1 MIIKAAAFIQSVTD
15 HEKCPPPLKA
25 EFAFVGRSNVGKSS
39 LINYLTGYDKLAKT
53 SGQPGKTQTI
63 NHFIINNEWFLVD
76 LPGYGYAKVSQ
87 VQRAKWIAML
97 HNYLDKRTNLVN
109 TFILVDSRLEP
120 QKNDIEFIN
129 WMGLHN
135 LPFSVVFT
143 KTDKLSS
150 NKIAQNV
157 EMFKRELLKF
167 WDDLPPIFLTS
178 AEKRSG
184 KEEILEYIEKNIA
197 QFTPHDMA

>member
-1 MIIKAAAFIQSVTD
+1 MIIRAAAFIQSVTD
-15 HEKCPPPLKA
+15 HEKCPPPLKP

-53 SGQPGKTQTI
+53 SGTPGKTQTI

-87 VQRAKWIAML
+87 EQRAKWIAML
-97 HNYLDKRTNLVN
+97 HNYLDLRKNLIN
-109 TFILVDSRLEP
+109 TFILIDSRLEP

-143 KTDKLSS
+143 KTDKLSTS
-150 NKIAQNV
+150 KIGQNV
-157 EMFKRELLKF
+157 ELFKKELLKF
-167 WDDLPPIFLTS
+167 WDELPPIFLTS
-178 AEKRSG
+178 AEKRTG
-184 KEEILEYIEKNIA
+184 KEEILEYIQKNIA
-197 QFTPHDMA
+197 QFHPEEAS

>member
-1 MIIKAAAFIQSVTD
+1 MIIRAAAFIQSVTD
-15 HEKCPPPLKA
+15 HEKCPPPLKP

-39 LINYLTGYDKLAKT
+39 LINYMTGYDKLAKT
-53 SGQPGKTQTI
+53 SGTPGKTQTI

-87 VQRAKWIAML
+87 EQRAKWIAML
-97 HNYLDKRTNLVN
+97 HNYLDLRSNLVN
-109 TFILVDSRLEP
+109 TFILIDSRLEP

-143 KTDKLSS
+143 KTDKLSTF
-150 NKIAQNV
+150 KIAQNV
-157 EMFKRELLKF
+157 ELFKKELLKF
-167 WDDLPPIFLTS
+167 WDELPPIFLTS
-178 AEKRSG
+178 AEKRLG
-184 KEEILEYIEKNIA
+184 KEEILEYIQKNIA
-197 QFTPHDMA
+197 QFHPQDVS

>member
-1 MIIKAAAFIQSVTD
+1 MIIRAAAFIQSVTD
-15 HEKCPPPLKA
+15 HEKCPPPLKP

-53 SGQPGKTQTI
+53 SGTPGKTQTI

-87 VQRAKWIAML
+87 VQRAKWAAML
-97 HNYLDKRTNLVN
+97 QNYLNLRTNLIN
-109 TFILVDSRLEP
+109 TFILIDSRLEP

-143 KTDKLSS
+143 KTDKLSIA
-150 NKIAQNV
+150 KITHNV
-157 EMFKRELLKF
+157 EMFKAELLKF
-167 WDDLPPIFLTS
+167 WDELPPVFLTS

-184 KEEILEYIEKNIA
+184 KEDILGYIQKNIS
-197 QFTPHDMA
+197 QFHPQDVS

>member
-1 MIIKAAAFIQSVTD
+1 MIIRAATFIQSVTD
-15 HEKCPPPLKA
+15 HEKCPAPDKP

-39 LINYLTGYDKLAKT
+39 LINYMTGYDKLAKT

-87 VQRAKWIAML
+87 VLRAKWIAML
-97 HNYLDKRTNLVN
+97 HDYLNKRTNLVN

-120 QKNDIEFIN
+120 QKIDIEFIN
-129 WMGLHN
+129 WMGSHN

-143 KTDKLSS
+143 KTDKLSA

-157 EMFKRELLKF
+157 EMFKQELLKF
-167 WDDLPPIFLTS
+167 WDELPPIFLTS

-184 KEEILEYIEKNIA
+184 KENILEYIQKNIA
-197 QFTPHDMA
+197 QFHPTEEA